1 MSDLPPPNS
10 RRTAREAANASQPQ
24 GLPLLKPTAD
34 APVETARQPRLTRL
48 QLGLIIGAGAIIFVL
63 LATGSVFAGITAG
76 RNALLPLPVPH
87 TTPTARAIPATEV
100 QPTAIPT
107 CSLDTLA
114 SAPALIK
121 LYGSVVETA
130 SGDSLYS
137 NNDTTAERPAAVL
150 KVLTAA
156 AAVAVLGPTFQITTS
171 VDASE
176 PGTIT
181 LVGQGDATLSAA
193 THSVYAG
200 APSLASLASKAF
212 AAYNNDQDNNGVPIT
227 HVVLDSSY
235 WDPSDNWDSSV
246 PRSLQTGGYLSLA
259 TALQVDGD
267 RQNPAAQVSPRSN
280 DPVAAAGNAFVTALA
295 ALPGGPAASSIQVT
309 NGQAEDGATV
319 LASVQSQPVS
329 TLVRQMLGQN
339 DDTLAEMLARIVSV
353 KESLGGTSSSIQ
365 QAMLTALSKYS
376 LDTTGLIIEDGSG
389 ESDESMI
396 PPVFMS
402 KFMSLVS
409 QKADGLQYVAAGI
422 AQTGKYYSKS
432 GSIATAYTI
441 SGYTTAAD
449 GTGESFT
456 FFAEGPGITSAA
468 SAALTALA
476 NAVYTCGKNITN
488 N

>member
-1 MSDLPPPNS
+1 VLPPIQAT
-10 RRTAREAANASQPQ
+10 TA
-24 GLPLLKPTAD
+24 LPDAD
-34 APVETARQPRLTRL
+34 VRQPRLTPL
-48 QLGLIIGAGAIIFVL
+48 QRGLIIGAGALIFVL
-63 LATGSVFAGITAG
+63 LATASVFAGLSAG
-76 RNALLPLPVPH
+76 RNAALPIPVPH
-87 TTPTARAIPATEV
+87 ATATVRAVPATEV

-114 SAPALIK
+114 SAPGLVK

-137 NNDTTAERPAAVL
+137 NNDTTAVRPAAVL

-156 AAVAVLGPTFQITTS
+156 AAIAVLGPTFQITTG

-181 LVGQGDATLSAA
+181 LVGQGDATLSAVS
-193 THSVYAG
+193 HSVYAG

-212 AAYNNDQDNNGVPIT
+212 AAYNNDPDNNNVPIT
-227 HVVLDSSY
+227 KVVLDSSY
-235 WDPSDNWDSSV
+235 WDPTDNWNSSV
-246 PRSLQTGGYLSLA
+246 SRTLQTSGYLSLT

-267 RQNPAAQVSPRSN
+267 RQNPAAQVSPRSG
-280 DPVAAAGNAFVTALA
+280 DPVAAAGKAFVSALA
-295 ALPGGPAASSIQVT
+295 ALPNGPQASSVQVT
-309 NGQAEDGATV
+309 DGQAENGATV
-319 LASVQSQPVS
+319 LATVQSQPVS
-329 TLVRQMLGQN
+329 SLVKQMLAQN

-353 KESLGGTSSSIQ
+353 KESLGGSSTSIQ
-365 QAMLTALSKYS
+365 QAMLTALAKYS
-376 LDTTGLIIEDGSG
+376 LDTTGLTIEDGSG

-396 PPVFMS
+396 TPVYMS

-409 QKADGLQYVAAGI
+409 QKENGLQYVAAGI
-422 AQTGKYYSKS
+422 PQTGKYYSKS
-432 GSIATAYTI
+432 GTISSAYTI

-468 SAALTALA
+468 SPALTALA